1 MRLAWGRSILTAV
14 ALMAFVLAAASAQ
27 QANEEAK
34 RKLKSRINPVLS
46 DVARRMGLSG
56 KVRIEVTIAPDGRVK
71 SARALG
77 GHPLLV
83 QACLEAV
90 KEGDMTPRLRK
101 ARKLSNSNSSSP
113 SETTIRWLAK
123 R

>member
-1 MRLAWGRSILTAV
+1 MRLAWGRGILTAV
-14 ALMAFVLAAASAQ
+14 ALMAFGLAAASAQ

-34 RKLKSRINPVLS
+34 RKLKSRINPVLPE
-46 DVARRMGLSG
+46 VARRMGLSG

-90 KEGDMTPRLRK
+90 KEWRYDAAPEESTQVVEFEFK
-101 ARKLSNSNSSSP
+101 QS
-113 SETTIRWLAK
+113 
-123 R
+123 

>member
-14 ALMAFVLAAASAQ
+14 ALVAFVLAAASAQ

-34 RKLKSRINPVLS
+34 RKLKSRINPVPS

-56 KVRIEVTIAPDGRVK
+56 KVRIELTIAPDGRVK

-90 KEGDMTPRLRK
+90 KEWRY
-101 ARKLSNSNSSSP
+101 
-113 SETTIRWLAK
+113 ETAPEESTQVVEFEFK
-123 R
+123 QS